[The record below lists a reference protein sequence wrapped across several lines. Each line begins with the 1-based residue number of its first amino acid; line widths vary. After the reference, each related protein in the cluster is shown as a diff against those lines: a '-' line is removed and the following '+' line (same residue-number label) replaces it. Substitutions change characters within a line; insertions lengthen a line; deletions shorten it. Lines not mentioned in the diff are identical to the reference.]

1 MASCKPFTVT
11 VAGDV
16 AAAIAKAR
24 QQITAQGGTFSDD
37 ANAGSV
43 SLKIPVLGTIRGEYA
58 VSGQNLTITITDR
71 PFLAPCGTIE
81 ERIRQFFR

>member
-16 AAAIAKAR
+16 AAALDNAR
-24 QQITAQGGTFSDD
+24 QQLVANGGTFSGD
-37 ANAGSV
+37 ANAGTVSV
-43 SLKIPVLGTIRGEYA
+43 KVPILGTIRGQYA

-81 ERIRQFFR
+81 ERIRQFFP

>member
-16 AAAIAKAR
+16 AAAIDKAR
-24 QQITAQGGTFSDD
+24 QQITANGGTFAGD
-37 ANAGSV
+37 ATAGTV
-43 SLKIPVLGTIRGEYA
+43 SLKVPVLGTVRGEYA
-58 VSGQNLTITITDR
+58 ASGQTLTVTITDR

-81 ERIRQFFR
+81 GRIRQFFG

>member
-16 AAAIAKAR
+16 TAALANAR
-24 QQITAQGGTFSDD
+24 QQITAKGGTFDGD
-37 ANAGSV
+37 ANAGTVSV
-43 SLKIPVLGTIRGEYA
+43 KVPVLGTVRGEYA

>member
-16 AAAIAKAR
+16 AAALDKAR
-24 QQITAQGGTFSDD
+24 QQITAKGGTFGGD
-37 ANAGSV
+37 ANAGTV
-43 SLKIPVLGTIRGEYA
+43 SLKIPILGTVRGEYA
-58 VSGQNLTITITDR
+58 VSGQDLTITITDR

-81 ERIRQFFR
+81 ERIRQFFQ